1 MKMSEEKAFVL
12 LIIAGLIAV
21 IYFIYKSVKAEKEKQ
36 ELKAEKEKY
45 EKEQER
51 KRIKER
57 QANSIKWNK
66 KIQAMYDKEV
76 KTNRPIK
83 ALIGDYTNS
92 MAPFTNSVIK
102 TMGIE
107 TEVVPSA
114 SDVIERAKNKN
125 NHYDIIITNNVY
137 PSGESGD
144 MVLDEIKDNKIDIPV
159 IILTVDQ
166 DSRNWFIS
174 KGFDE
179 YIEKPI
185 DEDKVIKIFPK
196 VVKNLKFTK
205 IKKSNKS

>member
-1 MKMSEEKAFVL
+1 MSEEKAFVL

-76 KTNRPIK
+76 KYKTNRPIK

-144 MVLDEIKDNKIDIPV
+144 MVLGEIKDNKIDIPV